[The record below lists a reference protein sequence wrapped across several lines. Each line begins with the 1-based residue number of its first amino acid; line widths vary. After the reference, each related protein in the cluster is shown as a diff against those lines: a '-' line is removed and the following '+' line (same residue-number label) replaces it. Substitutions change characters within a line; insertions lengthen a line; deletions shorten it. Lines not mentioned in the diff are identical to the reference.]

1 MRLSRRSRPSEP
13 SVPAIAR
20 VSPRTTWAIV
30 LLAVVALV
38 LWAGS
43 VESARAAEAF
53 FPGLPP
59 ATQVTRDLT
68 LAQAAQ
74 DGLIKLQAKGGSEG
88 DAVSLELQHKRVRGP
103 ITVTLRVELTV
114 RPRMTAAERAAIR
127 DLVPYLQTQ
136 TEADLNRPQYKTRSG
151 DPLRFV
157 LDYKYREPEEP
168 ARPNYHQVLV
178 VDPKVDLPEADPNF
192 RSEVDELGV
201 PNKADASKAGTFST
215 NDLVPRSLGHELLHL
230 AGLDD
235 RYTDV
240 YAVGGKDY
248 PLPHPGLTPSELRA
262 FALNHKPPLPP
273 PPAGTDRSKNTRGTS
288 ACDVMGTGLYRP
300 CRKIAPRDLAWFE
313 SQAGVQVVAEPGD
326 LLLDKDPSR
335 QNFGVGFRTTVF
347 ATPGSTTV
355 ANGIAVYC
363 LDHTLSF
370 PLDQG
375 FDVGPT
381 GSELSRYDGVV
392 RLLQLNARLQPEL
405 NAPLTG
411 MQAAI
416 WNLTN
421 ATPLDSSGT
430 ADESRALMAQAG
442 VTEDSVP
449 GGLPQLPD
457 ANSGVADTGAVDA
470 SGAVMPTI
478 AAVKTKPAPL
488 VRLDTAALFPNRVH
502 AGRNVRGD
510 LLVGASGDINRLAL
524 RVERRAG
531 RRWRPLRSL
540 APRQLAPGTTVVP
553 LRLGRLS
560 AGTYR
565 LVLSGVGPVGA
576 PAVERVAFTVQ
587 A

>member
-1 MRLSRRSRPSEP
+1 MRLSRRSRVSGPSAAAVECVAP
-13 SVPAIAR
+13 P
-20 VSPRTTWAIV
+20 TTWATV
-30 LLAVVALV
+30 LVAILTLV
-38 LWAGS
+38 LWAGP

-59 ATQVTRDLT
+59 ATQVTRNLT

-88 DAVSLELQHKRVRGP
+88 DAVSLELQDKQVRGP

-114 RPRMTAAERAAIR
+114 KPRMTPAERTAIR

-136 TEADLNRPQYKTRSG
+136 TEAELNRGQYKTRSG

-157 LDYKYREPEEP
+157 LDYKYREPEES
-168 ARPNYHQVLV
+168 ARSNYHQVLV
-178 VDPKVDLPEADPNF
+178 VDPKIDLAEPDPNF

-201 PNKADASKAGTFST
+201 PNKTDASKAGTFGT
-215 NDLVPRSLGHELLHL
+215 NDLVPSALGHELLHL

-240 YAVGGKDY
+240 YTVGGKDY
-248 PLPHPGLTPSELRA
+248 PLPHPGLTPSELRT
-262 FALNHKPPLPP
+262 FALDHKPPLPP
-273 PPAGTDRSKNTRGTS
+273 PPAGRDRSKNTRGTS
-288 ACDVMGTGLYRP
+288 ACDVMGTGLYRQ
-300 CRKIAPRDLAWFE
+300 CRRIAPRDIAWLA
-313 SQAGVQVVAEPGD
+313 SQAGVQVVAQPGD

-363 LDHTLSF
+363 LDHTLSY

-375 FDVGPT
+375 FDVGPA
-381 GSELSRYDGVV
+381 GSELPGYDGVV
-392 RLLQLNARLQPEL
+392 RLLQLNANLQPEL

-416 WNLTN
+416 WNLTD

-442 VTEDSVP
+442 VAENSVP

-457 ANSGVADTGAVDA
+457 PNSGVPATGTVDA

-478 AAVKTKPAPL
+478 ATVKTKPAQL
-488 VRLDTAALFPNRVH
+488 VRFDTAALFPNRVH
-502 AGRNVRGD
+502 AGRNVRSD
-510 LLVGASGDINRLAL
+510 LLVGASGDVNRLAL

-540 APRQLAPGTTVVP
+540 VPRPLAPGRTIVP
-553 LRLGRLS
+553 LGLGRLS
-560 AGTYR
+560 AGDYR
-565 LVLSGVGPVGA
+565 LILTVGGPLGA
-576 PAVERVAFTVQ
+576 PVVKRVAFTVQ